1 MNFLLRRPRLIRH
14 PLRIPQ
20 NPTSNF
26 IRSYTSVVEEREASE
41 APREPRKPKVKP
53 IPDSPSF
60 YTTRPVYHDKVV
72 YLERAIGRAYHL
84 LRANHLLPL
93 PAFARENLPPL
104 VPVWKSQI
112 EMASNFDTKMSTGR
126 YRRVVKLLNQLN
138 DYHRIATL
146 GSCHILG
153 EKIRSITSLFESNE
167 KEAVLA
173 RGKRKKVQLD
183 EHGRSYTFGKR
194 KTSSARVWMIPVQ
207 VPKMEPT
214 PDEMLGLDTDR
225 IYPVTTTT
233 ILVNNLPINEYFA
246 LPADRERITR
256 PLRVAGV
263 LGKYN
268 IFAIVR
274 GGGTTG
280 QSGALAHGISKGV
293 VAHEPDFET
302 LFRRG
307 QLHHKYPRFL
317 LLIITVKPAKLTRRD
332 PRMVERK
339 KTGLAKARKRVSP
352 TNHFVINASSF
363 LMSNSTPGSNVE
375 KSGEFCCWI
384 SFLIILCPLVHVEFK
399 NKKNRI

>member
-1 MNFLLRRPRLIRH
+1 MNFLLRRPTLIRH
-14 PLRIPQ
+14 PLRILR

-26 IRSYTSVVEEREASE
+26 IRSYTSVEEGGAPEAPEAPDAPEAPGEFEEHE
-41 APREPRKPKVKP
+41 APREPRSPRIKP

-60 YTTRPVYHDKVV
+60 YTTRPVYHDKVL
-72 YLERAIGRAYHL
+72 YLERAIGRAHYH

-93 PAFARENLPPL
+93 PTFARESLPPL
-104 VPVWKSQI
+104 LPVWKSQI
-112 EMASNFDTKMSTGR
+112 EMAKDFNTNMSTGR
-126 YRRVVKLLNQLN
+126 YRKVVKLLNQLN
-138 DYHRIATL
+138 DYHRIATV

-153 EKIRSITSLFESNE
+153 EKIRSITALFESDK

-173 RGKRKKVQLD
+173 RGKRKKVVLD
-183 EHGRSYTFGKR
+183 EHGRSYTIGKR

-207 VPKMEPT
+207 VPKLEPT
-214 PDEMLGLDTDR
+214 PDEMLGLEPEHT
-225 IYPVTTTT
+225 YPVTTTT

-246 LPADRERITR
+246 LPGDRERITR

-274 GGGTTG
+274 GGGTSG

-307 QLHHKYPRFL
+307 RLHHKYFRF
-317 LLIITVKPAKLTRRD
+317 RY
-332 PRMVERK
+332 
-339 KTGLAKARKRVSP
+339 
-352 TNHFVINASSF
+352 
-363 LMSNSTPGSNVE
+363 
-375 KSGEFCCWI
+375 
-384 SFLIILCPLVHVEFK
+384 
-399 NKKNRI
+399 

>member
-1 MNFLLRRPRLIRH
+1 MVSSEAIVQVQLESISTPRDNLPFFLTMNFLRRPSLIRH

-20 NPTSNF
+20 NPASNF
-26 IRSYTSVVEEREASE
+26 IRSYTSAAEEREAPE
-41 APREPRKPKVKP
+41 APREFRDPRKPRLKP

-60 YTTRPVYHDKVV
+60 YTTRPVYHDKIV
-72 YLERAIGRAYHL
+72 YLERAIGRAHYL

-93 PAFARENLPPL
+93 PAFARESLPPL
-104 VPVWKSQI
+104 SPVWKSQL
-112 EMASNFDTKMSTGR
+112 EMAHNFDAKMSMGR
-126 YRRVVKLLNQLN
+126 YRKVVKLLNQLN

-153 EKIRSITSLFESNE
+153 EKIRNIISLFESDK

-173 RGKRKKVQLD
+173 RGKRKKIKLD

-207 VPKMEPT
+207 VPKTET
-214 PDEMLGLDTDR
+214 VDEMLGLESVGT
-225 IYPVTTTT
+225 YPVTTTT
-233 ILVNNLPINEYFA
+233 ILVNNLPINEYFC

-280 QSGALAHGISKGV
+280 QSGALAQGISKGI
-293 VAHEPDFET
+293 VAHEPDFEA

-307 QLHHKYPRFL
+307 QLHHK
-317 LLIITVKPAKLTRRD
+317 ISD
-332 PRMVERK
+332 
-339 KTGLAKARKRVSP
+339 
-352 TNHFVINASSF
+352 FV
-363 LMSNSTPGSNVE
+363 T
-375 KSGEFCCWI
+375 K
-384 SFLIILCPLVHVEFK
+384 
-399 NKKNRI
+399 

>member
-1 MNFLLRRPRLIRH
+1 M
-14 PLRIPQ
+14 RIPRSR
-20 NPTSNF
+20 TSNF
-26 IRSYTSVVEEREASE
+26 IRSYTTVEGPEGPEG
-41 APREPRKPKVKP
+41 PREFRKFKPKS

-72 YLERAIGRAYHL
+72 YLERAIGRAHNL

-93 PAFARENLPPL
+93 PAFARESLPPL
-104 VPVWKSQI
+104 CPVWKSPI
-112 EMASNFDTKMSTGR
+112 EMANNFDTKMSTGR
-126 YRRVVKLLNQLN
+126 YRKVIKLLNQLN

-153 EKIRSITSLFESNE
+153 EKIRNITSLFESNK

-173 RGKRKKVQLD
+173 RGKRKKVELD
-183 EHGRSYTFGKR
+183 EYGRSYTLGKR

-207 VPKMEPT
+207 VPKAEPT
-214 PDEMLGLDTDR
+214 ADEMLGLESEPT
-225 IYPVTTTT
+225 YSVTTTT
-233 ILVNNLPINEYFA
+233 ILVNNIPINEYFG

-280 QSGALAHGISKGV
+280 QSGALAHGISKGIV
-293 VAHEPDFET
+293 VHEPDFET

-307 QLHHKYPRFL
+307 QLLPRCF
-317 LLIITVKPAKLTRRD
+317 R
-332 PRMVERK
+332 
-339 KTGLAKARKRVSP
+339 
-352 TNHFVINASSF
+352 
-363 LMSNSTPGSNVE
+363 
-375 KSGEFCCWI
+375 FCY
-384 SFLIILCPLVHVEFK
+384 
-399 NKKNRI
+399 

>member
-1 MNFLLRRPRLIRH
+1 MNFLRPRLIRY

-20 NPTSNF
+20 KATSIF
-26 IRSYTSVVEEREASE
+26 IRSYTEVEAEGEAPE
-41 APREPRKPKVKP
+41 APRESRKPRPKP

-72 YLERAIGRAYHL
+72 YLERAIGRAHYL

-93 PAFARENLPPL
+93 PSFVRESLPPL
-104 VPVWKSQI
+104 SPVWKSQI
-112 EMASNFDTKMSTGR
+112 EMANNFDSKMSMGR
-126 YRRVVKLLNQLN
+126 YRKVVKLLNQLN

-146 GSCHILG
+146 GNCHHLG
-153 EKIRSITSLFESNE
+153 EKIRNITSLFERSE

-173 RGKRKKVQLD
+173 RGKRKKVELD
-183 EHGRSYTFGKR
+183 EHGRSYTIGKR

-207 VPKMEPT
+207 APKTEPT
-214 PDEMLGLDTDR
+214 PDEMLGLETNP
-225 IYPVTTTT
+225 IYSVTTTT

-307 QLHHKYPRFL
+307 QLHYKYF
-317 LLIITVKPAKLTRRD
+317 
-332 PRMVERK
+332 
-339 KTGLAKARKRVSP
+339 G
-352 TNHFVINASSF
+352 
-363 LMSNSTPGSNVE
+363 
-375 KSGEFCCWI
+375 FCY
-384 SFLIILCPLVHVEFK
+384 
-399 NKKNRI
+399 

>member
-1 MNFLLRRPRLIRH
+1 MNFLRPRLPIRH
-14 PLRIPQ
+14 LLRIPQ
-20 NPTSNF
+20 SRTSNF
-26 IRSYTSVVEEREASE
+26 IRSYTTVEGDEELE
-41 APREPRKPKVKP
+41 EPEEFRKPRTKS

-72 YLERAIGRAYHL
+72 YLERAIGRAHSH

-93 PAFARENLPPL
+93 PAFARESLPPL
-104 VPVWKSQI
+104 SPVWKNQV
-112 EMASNFDTKMSTGR
+112 EMASNFDAKMSTGR
-126 YRRVVKLLNQLN
+126 YRKVIKLLNQLN

-153 EKIRSITSLFESNE
+153 EKIRNITSLFESSR

-173 RGKRKKVQLD
+173 RGRRKKVELD
-183 EHGRSYTFGKR
+183 EHGRSYTLGKR

-207 VPKMEPT
+207 IPKAEAT
-214 PDEMLGLDTDR
+214 PDEMLGLESDST
-225 IYPVTTTT
+225 YPVTTTT
-233 ILVNNLPINEYFA
+233 ILVNNLPINEYFS

-256 PLRVAGV
+256 PLRVAGI

-293 VAHEPDFET
+293 VVHESDFET

-307 QLHHKYPRFL
+307 QSHPKCFRF
-317 LLIITVKPAKLTRRD
+317 
-332 PRMVERK
+332 
-339 KTGLAKARKRVSP
+339 
-352 TNHFVINASSF
+352 
-363 LMSNSTPGSNVE
+363 
-375 KSGEFCCWI
+375 CY
-384 SFLIILCPLVHVEFK
+384 
-399 NKKNRI
+399 